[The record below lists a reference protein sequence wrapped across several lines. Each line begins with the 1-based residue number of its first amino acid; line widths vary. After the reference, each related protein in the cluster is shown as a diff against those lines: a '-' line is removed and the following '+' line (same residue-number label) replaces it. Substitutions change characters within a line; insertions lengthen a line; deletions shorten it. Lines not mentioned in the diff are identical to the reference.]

1 MKNSFYTGI
10 FCFLKIYSGNIPS
23 VPFGEDKRKEKIGG
37 GGDGRNCFI
46 TVLLPSSLAVLATPE
61 FFKREADLGWEGY
74 GGGGIWVVRPG
85 TYCRIFNQQAIWPIP
100 TSMKLIKRPNNLAR
114 YPLIKSL
121 ESLRKSTSW

>member
-1 MKNSFYTGI
+1 MS
-10 FCFLKIYSGNIPS
+10 LL
-23 VPFGEDKRKEKIGG
+23 EKTNEKKKLG

-61 FFKREADLGWEGY
+61 FFLRGRRIWAGK
-74 GGGGIWVVRPG
+74 GGIWVVRTG